1 MINILT
7 RTSNRPKYF
16 KTCCDSINY
25 QSYKDINHIIGV
37 DDIKSIPYVKEYTSN
52 YIYIDPLKYKHNQNK
67 NFWYNPTNMGDTP
80 AWWNSYFNDMYSL
93 LKPGWVMFLD
103 DDDQFIYENS
113 LEYIT
118 SNLINEDSLIFWKV
132 QFLNYTIPRYNTKP
146 LNQFPPTPGNISGIG
161 FMFHTNYIKYAMW
174 EPWGS
179 GDFRVSYNL
188 WQNIPNKIQLNETLT
203 KIQDVPHFGNR
214 QDKL

>member
-7 RTSNRPKYF
+7 RTSNRPNYF
-16 KTCCDSINY
+16 KTCCDSILT
-25 QSYKDINHIIGV
+25 QTYKDINHIVSV
-37 DDIKSIPYVKEYTSN
+37 DDTNSIPYVQDYTSN
-52 YIYIDPLKYKHNQNK
+52 YIYINPSKYKHNKNR
-67 NFWYNPTNMGDTP
+67 NFWYNSKGVGDSP

-93 LKPGWVMFLD
+93 LKPGWIMFLD

-113 LEYIT
+113 LEYIST
-118 SNLINEDSLIFWKV
+118 QLQNQDTLVFWRV
-132 QFLNYTIPRYNTKP
+132 QFPGYTIPRRNTNS
-146 LNQFPPTPGNISGIG
+146 LELHPPTPGNISSIG
-161 FMFHTNYIKYAMW
+161 FMFHTDYIKNAVW

-188 WQNIPNKIQLNETLT
+188 WNIITNKIQLNETLT
-203 KIQDVPHFGNR
+203 KIQDVPHLGNR